1 MQYLE
6 IRFDRL
12 TRVVTSLA
20 FSVQMVLYMAIVLYV
35 PALTLEAVTGLP
47 RNVSIVLVGVV
58 CVFYSLLGGIK
69 AVIITDLFQVID
81 SLAIRS
87 PPKKKPLCVN
97 RAFRT
102 VRI

>member
-1 MQYLE
+1 MFLLQYLE
-6 IRFDRL
+6 KRFGRP

-47 RNVSIVLVGVV
+47 QTVSILLVGVV

-69 AVIITDLFQVID
+69 AVIVTDLFQVGV
-81 SLAIRS
+81 LWRLR
-87 PPKKKPLCVN
+87 PP
-97 RAFRT
+97 R
-102 VRI
+102 